1 MYNSYMYKVQQTFW
15 MHPLK
20 IMILFAWSWN
30 TNIIYSEVNNKIS
43 LRPCWLLLYTFD
55 VPVIESPTAVA
66 VQNYTQLDDPGLHFY
81 FHHNNADKAV
91 QLYLINF
98 NLEFCSFTLHFI
110 LHIFFTFCCC
120 CCFIGKSTIDK
131 LLLPKVVHL
140 MVK

>member
-1 MYNSYMYKVQQTFW
+1 MPVSWNFSSQSNYHCSWNQTDFTEFELSLYYDSLQTKLMFASHVSCKMYNSYMYKVQQKFW

-66 VQNYTQLDDPGLHFY
+66 IQNYTQLDDPVLNFY

-91 QLYLINF
+91 QLYLI
-98 NLEFCSFTLHFI
+98 
-110 LHIFFTFCCC
+110 
-120 CCFIGKSTIDK
+120 
-131 LLLPKVVHL
+131 
-140 MVK
+140 